1 MLFAHGFGC
10 DQRMWDLVA
19 PAFETNYKVVRFDYV
34 GLGKSELSAYSPE
47 RYGSLDGYASDIL
60 EVCTA
65 LALTDV
71 IVVAHSVSAM
81 AAVLAA
87 IREPAR
93 FAHLILI
100 GPSPRYLDDAEY
112 VGGFSPEE
120 IHGLLELM
128 DKNYIGWANALAG
141 IVMKNPDRP
150 ELAEGLAEVFCS
162 TDPKIARRFAEVTF
176 FGDNRA
182 DLARVRV
189 PALVM
194 QCSED
199 SIAPETV
206 GRYVHNHLSG
216 SAFHQMR
223 ATGHCPQLS
232 APEETVQVI
241 RDYLRN

>member
-1 MLFAHGFGC
+1 
-10 DQRMWDLVA
+10 
-19 PAFETNYKVVRFDYV
+19 
-34 GLGKSELSAYSPE
+34 
-47 RYGSLDGYASDIL
+47 
-60 EVCTA
+60 
-65 LALTDV
+65 
-71 IVVAHSVSAM
+71 
-81 AAVLAA
+81 
-87 IREPAR
+87 
-93 FAHLILI
+93 
-100 GPSPRYLDDAEY
+100 
-112 VGGFSPEE
+112 
-120 IHGLLELM
+120 
-128 DKNYIGWANALAG
+128 
-141 IVMKNPDRP
+141 
-150 ELAEGLAEVFCS
+150 VFCS